1 MKKLL
6 TLALIL
12 SATLCVQAKKYKLAL
27 NLEVG
32 KEYIQKSNAKM
43 TITQNFNG
51 MPIEI
56 GMNIK
61 GDYVFKVIGAENDQY
76 DMEVKYRTVE
86 MEMESAQ
93 GKSTFSSNKASEQDI
108 MSTLLSRMIDK
119 PFKMIMGQ
127 NGKVIEIK
135 GIDNLFGGMFEG
147 FDITQQQ
154 KDQILAQLKQSYG
167 AKAFKGSFEQI
178 TAIYPEGKVKL
189 GKKWSTETNIEAGM
203 SVHVTTNFELK
214 AANTEYFLLHGEGDL
229 SSNPNSPFVKQNGMD
244 MKILLDG
251 NLTSDIKIDRKTGW
265 IIDAT
270 IVQSLSG
277 NTELKASEQMPEG
290 MSIPMTIKSKS
301 VITD

>member
-93 GKSTFSSNKASEQDI
+93 GKSSFSSNKASEQDI
-108 MSTLLSRMIDK
+108 MSTMLSRMIDK

-189 GKKWSTETNIEAGM
+189 GKKWTTETNIEAGM

-270 IVQSLSG
+270 IVQNLSG
-277 NTELKASEQMPEG
+277 NTELKAGEQMPEG
-290 MSIPMTIKSKS
+290 MSIPMTVKSKS

>member
-6 TLALIL
+6 TLAFIL
-12 SATLCVQAKKYKLAL
+12 SAALCVQAQKYKLAL

-32 KEYIQKSNAKM
+32 KEYIQKSNAEM

-56 GMNIK
+56 GMVIK
-61 GDYVFKVIGAENDQY
+61 GDYVFKVMGAEKDQY
-76 DMEVKYRTVE
+76 DMEVKYTSVE

-93 GKSTFSSNKASEQDI
+93 GKSTFSSKNPSEQDI
-108 MSTLLSRMIDK
+108 MSTMLSRMVDK

-127 NGKVIEIK
+127 NGKVVDIK
-135 GIDNLFGGMFEG
+135 GIDNLFGSLFEG
-147 FDITQQQ
+147 FDLTEQQ
-154 KDQILAQLKQSYG
+154 KDQILAQLKKSYG

-178 TAIYPEGKVKL
+178 TAIYPEQKVKL
-189 GKKWSTETNIEAGM
+189 GKKWTTETNIEAGT
-203 SVHVTTNFELK
+203 SVHLTTNFELK
-214 AANTEYFLLHGEGDL
+214 AANTEYFLIHGEGNML
-229 SSNPNSPFVKQNGMD
+229 SNPNSPFVKQNGMD

-251 NLTSDIKIDRKTGW
+251 NLTSDIKVDRKTGW

-270 IVQSLSG
+270 IVQNLSG

-290 MSIPMTIKSKS
+290 MNIPMTVKSKS
-301 VITD
+301 VITN

>member
-93 GKSTFSSNKASEQDI
+93 GKSSFSSNKASEQDI
-108 MSTLLSRMIDK
+108 MSTMLSRMIDK
-119 PFKMIMGQ
+119 PFKMIMGK

-189 GKKWSTETNIEAGM
+189 GKKWTTETNIEAGM

-270 IVQSLSG
+270 IVQNLSG

-290 MSIPMTIKSKS
+290 MSIPMTVKSKS

>member
-93 GKSTFSSNKASEQDI
+93 GKSSFSSNKASEQDI
-108 MSTLLSRMIDK
+108 MSTMLSRMIDK

-178 TAIYPEGKVKL
+178 TAIYPEQKVKL
-189 GKKWSTETNIEAGM
+189 GKKWTTETNIEAGM

-270 IVQSLSG
+270 IVQNLSG
-277 NTELKASEQMPEG
+277 NTELKAGEQIPEG

-301 VITD
+301 VITN

>member
-93 GKSTFSSNKASEQDI
+93 GKSSFSSNKASEQDI
-108 MSTLLSRMIDK
+108 MSTMLSRMIDK

-189 GKKWSTETNIEAGM
+189 GKKWTTETNIEAGM

-270 IVQSLSG
+270 IVQNLSG
-277 NTELKASEQMPEG
+277 NTELKAGEQMPEG
-290 MSIPMTIKSKS
+290 MSIPMTVKSKS
-301 VITD
+301 VITN

>member
-61 GDYVFKVIGAENDQY
+61 GDYVFKVIGAENNQY
-76 DMEVKYRTVE
+76 DMEVKYRAVE

-93 GKSTFSSNKASEQDI
+93 GKSSFSSNKASDQDI
-108 MSTLLSRMIDK
+108 MSTMLSRMIDK

-189 GKKWSTETNIEAGM
+189 GKKWTTETNIEAGM

-265 IIDAT
+265 IMDAT
-270 IVQSLSG
+270 IVQNLSG

-301 VITD
+301 VITN

>member
-93 GKSTFSSNKASEQDI
+93 GKSSFSSNKASEQDI

-167 AKAFKGSFEQI
+167 EKAFKGSFEQI

-189 GKKWSTETNIEAGM
+189 GKKWTTETNIEAGM

-270 IVQSLSG
+270 IVQNLSG
-277 NTELKASEQMPEG
+277 NTELKAGEQMPEG
-290 MSIPMTIKSKS
+290 MSIPMTVKSKS

>member
-61 GDYVFKVIGAENDQY
+61 GDYVFKVVGAENDQY

-93 GKSTFSSNKASEQDI
+93 GKSSFSSNKASDQDI
-108 MSTLLSRMIDK
+108 MSTMLSRMIDK

-189 GKKWSTETNIEAGM
+189 GKKWTTETNIEAGM

-270 IVQSLSG
+270 IVQNLSG

-290 MSIPMTIKSKS
+290 MSIPMTVKSKS

>member
-93 GKSTFSSNKASEQDI
+93 GKSSFSSNKASEQDI
-108 MSTLLSRMIDK
+108 MSTMLSRMIDK

-127 NGKVIEIK
+127 NGKVIEIT

-167 AKAFKGSFEQI
+167 EKAFKGSFEQI
-178 TAIYPEGKVKL
+178 TAIYPKGKVKL
-189 GKKWSTETNIEAGM
+189 GKKWTTETNIEAGM

-270 IVQSLSG
+270 IVQNLSG
-277 NTELKASEQMPEG
+277 NTELKAGEQMPEG
-290 MSIPMTIKSKS
+290 MSIPMTVKSKS